1 MAGIAAVGATVGA
14 AAATASAVAGHGYWA
29 DGYHRLVVRAF
40 WSWFDAIAAG
50 AAAAAIA
57 IAFALALLRVSAP
70 RRRAVRAAIVATGVV
85 VLARASRA
93 ADAWLASRGPNVLL
107 VSIETLRADRLG
119 AYGCDLPTSPA
130 FDRRLAA
137 EGVLFERCYSQSPK
151 TTPSHMTMLTS
162 LYPSVHGVE
171 MWEESAPAG
180 VLNPQVRTLAETFA
194 NAGYA
199 TAAFTGGGHVHRSRG
214 FDHGFD
220 IYKHGRELARA
231 LAWMA
236 DHRRR
241 KFFVFFHT
249 YQVHDPYV
257 PPAPLVD
264 RFAPDY
270 HGPVRDAVDRLR
282 GGVAGGW
289 EGAHAAFWKSVDA
302 TSPRDVEFVARLYD
316 AGIRQMD
323 DTTLTAL
330 LDALDRL
337 DLARDT
343 LVVFTS
349 DHGEAF
355 AEHGGFL
362 HDDLYGETLHVP
374 LVMRFPGRLPAGAR
388 RAEPVR
394 TIDVMPTILEL
405 VGLAGPRGMEGRSL
419 VALARGGA
427 GETPG
432 VVSEY
437 GSRRT
442 GRRFVSLRRGSLT
455 YIADDGREELYD
467 TTNDPAEA
475 RDLAPAAPSV
485 LATLRA
491 DLSRWRDDCGP
502 LAARFAP
509 KGPGVAPNVDTARQL
524 RALGYVE

>member
-1 MAGIAAVGATVGA
+1 MAGIAAVGATAGA

-40 WSWFDAIAAG
+40 WSRFDAIAAG

-57 IAFALALLRVSAP
+57 IAFVLALLRVSAP

-85 VLARASRA
+85 VLARAFGA

-107 VSIETLRADRLG
+107 VSIDTLRADRLG

-130 FDRRLAA
+130 FDRRLAG

-180 VLNPQVRTLAETFA
+180 VLNPQVRTLAETLA

-220 IYKHGRELARA
+220 VYKHGRELPRA

-264 RFAPDY
+264 RFAPDCAAALQ
-270 HGPVRDAVDRLR
+270 AVGKARTPR
-282 GGVAGGW
+282 SGRASMRR
-289 EGAHAAFWKSVDA
+289 ARA
-302 TSPRDVEFVARLYD
+302 TSSSSLACTTPASARW
-316 AGIRQMD
+316 
-323 DTTLTAL
+323 TTRRSPPSWMPSTASISR
-330 LDALDRL
+330 ATRSSSSPP
-337 DLARDT
+337 T
-343 LVVFTS
+343 T
-349 DHGEAF
+349 
-355 AEHGGFL
+355 
-362 HDDLYGETLHVP
+362 
-374 LVMRFPGRLPAGAR
+374 AR
-388 RAEPVR
+388 RS
-394 TIDVMPTILEL
+394 
-405 VGLAGPRGMEGRSL
+405 RST
-419 VALARGGA
+419 A
-427 GETPG
+427 
-432 VVSEY
+432 S
-437 GSRRT
+437 SC
-442 GRRFVSLRRGSLT
+442 
-455 YIADDGREELYD
+455 
-467 TTNDPAEA
+467 TTT
-475 RDLAPAAPSV
+475 S
-485 LATLRA
+485 
-491 DLSRWRDDCGP
+491 
-502 LAARFAP
+502 
-509 KGPGVAPNVDTARQL
+509 TAR
-524 RALGYVE
+524 RCTCRS